1 LFLCSPKFYF
11 MRPFPVISST
21 LSANHLAIFLRDR
34 YNLSANTTCKLL
46 KTGINHSYLV
56 SDGVQEFVFRVYS
69 LDWRSETEINEEIRL
84 LNLLRDGGVSVSYP
98 LKDAGDNYIQQI
110 DAPEGMRLGVMFSF
124 AEGEKLLN
132 LSGEQHYKIGETMA
146 RIHSLTQDLQM
157 QRVHYTPEVVLQHP
171 FQYLDS
177 FLPAE
182 SDEMAW
188 LLSAQKH
195 LLNEVA
201 NADETQMRK
210 GAVHL
215 DIWFDNMNIT
225 KEGLVTIFDFDF
237 CGNGWLAY
245 DIAYNILQI
254 HSTEKDVTERELK
267 KKSFLE
273 GYESVTTISAEEKR
287 LLPVLGVS
295 LYFFYLGIQ
304 AQRFDN
310 WSNVFF
316 NETYLKR
323 FINLLVKKFFEENVS
338 AELLAK

>member
-1 LFLCSPKFYF
+1 
-11 MRPFPVISST
+11 MEAFPVISSI
-21 LSANHLAIFLRDR
+21 LSASHLAKFLQSR
-34 YNLSANTTCKLL
+34 YNFSANTTCKLL

-56 SDGVQEFVFRVYS
+56 SDGADKFVFRVYS
-69 LDWRSETEINEEIRL
+69 LNWRSETEINEEIRL
-84 LNLLRDGGVSVSYP
+84 LNLLRDGGVSVSYA
-98 LKDAGDNYIQQI
+98 LADADNNYIQQI
-110 DAPEGMRLGVMFSF
+110 TAPEGVRLGVMFSF

-146 RIHSLTQDLQM
+146 RIHSLTQGLQL

-171 FQYLDS
+171 FQYLNN
-177 FLPAE
+177 FLPAQ
-182 SDEMAW
+182 SDEMVW
-188 LLSAQKH
+188 MLSAQKY
-195 LLNEVA
+195 LLNEIA

-225 KEGLVTIFDFDF
+225 KDGVVTIFDFDF

-267 KKSFLE
+267 KKSFIE
-273 GYESVTTISAEEKR
+273 GYESVTPISAEEKR

-323 FINLLVKKFFEENVS
+323 FIKMLVRSFFEENVS

>member
-1 LFLCSPKFYF
+1 MS
-11 MRPFPVISST
+11 PFPVISSI
-21 LSANHLAIFLRDR
+21 LSASHLALFLRQR
-34 YNLSANTTCKLL
+34 YGLSANTSCKLL

-56 SDGVQEFVFRVYS
+56 SDGDDKRVFRVYS
-69 LDWRSETEINEEIRL
+69 LEWRSETEINEEIHL
-84 LNLLRDGGVSVSYP
+84 LDLLRDGGVSVSYP
-98 LKDAGDNYIQQI
+98 LKDAGNSYIQQI
-110 DAPEGMRLGVMFSF
+110 AAPEGMRLGVMFSF
-124 AEGEKLLN
+124 AEGEKMLN
-132 LSGEQHYKIGETMA
+132 LSEEQHYKIGEIMA
-146 RIHSLTQDLQM
+146 RIHSLTQGLQL
-157 QRVHYTPEVVLQHP
+157 QRVHYTPEVVLQRP
-171 FQYLDS
+171 FQYLNN
-177 FLPAE
+177 FLPAR

-188 LLSAQKH
+188 MLSAQKY
-195 LLNEVA
+195 LLNEIA
-201 NADETQMRK
+201 KADETQLRK

-225 KEGLVTIFDFDF
+225 KEGQVTIFDFDF

-254 HSTEKDVTERELK
+254 HSTERDVAERERK

-273 GYESVTTISAEEKR
+273 GYESVALISAEERR
-287 LLPVLGVS
+287 LLPILGVS

-323 FINLLVKKFFEENVS
+323 FIKMLVRTFFEENIS
-338 AELLAK
+338 AELLAD

>member
-1 LFLCSPKFYF
+1 

-21 LSANHLAIFLRDR
+21 LSSPHLAVFLRDK
-34 YNLSANTTCKLL
+34 YNLSADTNCKLL

-56 SDGVQEFVFRVYS
+56 SNSTDKFVFRVYS

-84 LNLLRDGGVSVSYP
+84 LNILRDGDVSVSYP
-98 LKDAGDNYIQQI
+98 LKDAGENYIQQI

-124 AEGEKLLN
+124 AEGDKLLN
-132 LSGEQHYKIGETMA
+132 LSEEQHYQIGATMA
-146 RIHSLTQDLQM
+146 RIHNLTEDLQL
-157 QRVHYTPEVVLQHP
+157 QRVNYSPEVVLQRP
-171 FQYLDS
+171 FPYLDS
-177 FLPAE
+177 FLPAQ

-188 LLSAQKH
+188 MLSAQKY
-195 LLNEVA
+195 LLNEITK
-201 NADETQMRK
+201 ADETQMRK

-225 KEGLVTIFDFDF
+225 PDGIVTIFDFDF

-254 HSTEKDVTERELK
+254 HSTEKDVTQRERK
-267 KKSFLE
+267 KKSFME
-273 GYESVTTISAEEKR
+273 GYESIAAISAEEKR

-323 FINLLVKKFFEENVS
+323 FIKMLIRPFFEENVS
-338 AELLAK
+338 AGSLADERIL

>member
-1 LFLCSPKFYF
+1 
-11 MRPFPVISST
+11 MEAFPVINSI
-21 LSANHLAIFLRDR
+21 LSASHLAKFLQNR
-34 YNLSANTTCKLL
+34 YNLSASTTCKLL

-56 SDGVQEFVFRVYS
+56 SDGADKFVFRVYS
-69 LDWRSETEINEEIRL
+69 LDWRSQTEISEEIRL

-98 LKDAGDNYIQQI
+98 LKDVGGSYIQQI
-110 DAPEGMRLGVMFSF
+110 TAPEGMRSGVMFSF

-132 LSGEQHYKIGETMA
+132 LSGEQHHKIGETMA
-146 RIHSLTQDLQM
+146 RIHGLTQGLQL
-157 QRVHYTPEVVLQHP
+157 QRVHYTPPVVLQRP
-171 FQYLDS
+171 FQYLNS

-182 SDEMAW
+182 SEEMAW
-188 LLSAQKH
+188 MLSAQKY
-195 LLNEVA
+195 LLNEIA
-201 NADETQMRK
+201 NTDETQMRK

-215 DIWFDNMNIT
+215 DILFDNMNIT

-254 HSTEKDVTERELK
+254 HSTEKDVAERERK
-267 KKSFLE
+267 KRSFIE
-273 GYESVTTISAEEKR
+273 GYESVAPISAEEKR

-323 FINLLVKKFFEENVS
+323 FIKMLVRSFFEENVS
-338 AELLAK
+338 VGLLAK